1 MKTDELINALVADTA
16 SVKPPISRTVW
27 AGVAAGLLLASAV
40 FFAAFNVRADFTY
53 AITHHPRYIFKFV
66 FILAL
71 AVPALLLVRRLAR
84 PDGKAGKLVWA
95 LGIGPLLLLVAV
107 LIEMAAVPAAHWGV
121 SALGNM
127 PGACMKYIPLLSLPP
142 LVAALYVLR
151 QGAPSNPLAAGA
163 AAGLLSAGIAA
174 TLYASFCA
182 DDSPMFLAIW
192 YVGAIAIVVAF
203 GALIGARCLRW

>member
-127 PGACMKYIPLLSLPP
+127 PGACMKYIPLLSLPRSWRRSMSCGKVRRRTLWRRAQQRGCCRP
-142 LVAALYVLR
+142 ASPRRSMPAS
-151 QGAPSNPLAAGA
+151 APM
-163 AAGLLSAGIAA
+163 
-174 TLYASFCA
+174 T
-182 DDSPMFLAIW
+182 
-192 YVGAIAIVVAF
+192 V
-203 GALIGARCLRW
+203 RCFWRSGMSGRSRSSSRLGR